1 MAGLPCLA
9 TAFLSPSLRKEAKSF
24 PTANLPTFSALVY
37 SLSSL
42 RKMGTKGRE
51 LAIDESNIAKVLLCV
66 SMS

>member
-1 MAGLPCLA
+1 MKMAGLPCLA

-51 LAIDESNIAKVLLCV
+51 GPL
-66 SMS
+66 